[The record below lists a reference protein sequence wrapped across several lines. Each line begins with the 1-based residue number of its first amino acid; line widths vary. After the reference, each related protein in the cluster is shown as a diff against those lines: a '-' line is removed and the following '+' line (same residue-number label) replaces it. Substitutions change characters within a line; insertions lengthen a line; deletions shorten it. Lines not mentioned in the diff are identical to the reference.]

1 MIAKAFPLDRLLRKY
16 IASAEEDLCIV
27 SEEKQVVAENNTQP

>member
-16 IASAEEDLCIV
+16 IASAEEDSRSQGLC
-27 SEEKQVVAENNTQP
+27 